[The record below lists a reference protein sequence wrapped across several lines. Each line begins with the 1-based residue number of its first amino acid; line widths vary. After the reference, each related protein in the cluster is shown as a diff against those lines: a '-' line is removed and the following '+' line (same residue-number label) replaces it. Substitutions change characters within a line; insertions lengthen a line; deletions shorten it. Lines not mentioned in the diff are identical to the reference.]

1 MSETKQVGSGVVIRN
16 TMTTSV
22 TDVVNLI
29 ASLFLVPYIL
39 SKLSIDLYGAF
50 ALILVIVRT
59 TAICSAAE
67 AHS

>member
-22 TDVVNLI
+22 TYVVNLI

-50 ALILVIVRT
+50 ALILVLF
-59 TAICSAAE
+59 CSSE
-67 AHS
+67 RFRRSHGTD